1 MKIDFKHALLEHTKA
16 IESVLVQSDKIEAV
30 VQKIIESIA
39 GGGKVIWLGN
49 GGSAADAQHMAAE
62 LMVRYVKNR
71 QPIASIS
78 LTTDTSI
85 LTAHS
90 NDYSFDTVFSRQI
103 EGLAS
108 LQDVVIGLSTSGE
121 SVNVIKALEAA
132 NQKGCFTVAMTGG
145 GQGELSLLKRG
156 CSGAENSLS
165 QLSDLCLQVHSNET
179 ARVQEAHSFISHLIC
194 EGLDSVFE

>member
-1 MKIDFKHALLEHTKA
+1 MSIDFERAALAHQKA
-16 IESVLVQSDKIEAV
+16 IQSALAQSQKIELLVQTMV
-30 VQKIIESIA
+30 TSIK
-39 GGGKVIWLGN
+39 GGGKIIWLGN

-71 QPIASIS
+71 QPIASIA

-108 LQDVVIGLSTSGE
+108 SQDVVIGLSTSGE

-132 NQKGCFTVAMTGG
+132 KQKGCFTVAMTGG
-145 GQGELSLLKRG
+145 G
-156 CSGAENSLS
+156 ENSLS
-165 QLSDLCLQVHSNET
+165 QLASLFFTIDSQET
-179 ARVQEAHSFISHLIC
+179 ARIQEAHSFISHLIC
-194 EGLDSVFE
+194 ESLDLVFD

>member
-1 MKIDFKHALLEHTKA
+1 MKIEFAHARLEHQKA
-16 IESVLVQSDKIEAV
+16 IQSVLNQSDKIEQV
-30 VQKIIESIA
+30 VEQILTAIA

-71 QPIASIS
+71 QTIASIA

-90 NDYSFDTVFSRQI
+90 NDYSFDTVFARQI
-103 EGLAS
+103 EGLAHPN
-108 LQDVVIGLSTSGE
+108 DVVIGLSTSGE
-121 SVNVIKALEAA
+121 SVNVVKAIEAA

-145 GQGELSLLKRG
+145 G
-156 CSGAENSLS
+156 ENSLKH
-165 QLSDLCLQVHSNET
+165 LARLCFCIDSKET
-179 ARVQEAHSFISHLIC
+179 ARVQEAHGFLSHLIC
-194 EGLDSVFE
+194 EGLDSVFD

>member
-1 MKIDFKHALLEHTKA
+1 MIDFKHALVEHQKA
-16 IESVLVQSDKIEAV
+16 IQSVLAQSEKIERIV
-30 VQKIIESIA
+30 HKISASIA
-39 GGGKVIWLGN
+39 GGGKIIWLGN

-71 QPIASIS
+71 QPIASLA

-103 EGLAS
+103 EGLAQP
-108 LQDVVIGLSTSGE
+108 QDIVIGLSTSGE

-145 GQGELSLLKRG
+145 G
-156 CSGAENSLS
+156 ENSLN
-165 QLSDLCLQVHSNET
+165 QLSNLYLSIASNET
-179 ARVQEAHSFISHLIC
+179 ARVQEAHSFASHLIC

>member
-1 MKIDFKHALLEHTKA
+1 MSIDFNRAALAHQKA
-16 IESVLVQSDKIEAV
+16 IQSALAQSQKIESLVQTMVA
-30 VQKIIESIA
+30 SIK
-39 GGGKVIWLGN
+39 GGGKIIWLGN

-71 QPIASIS
+71 QPIASIA

-108 LQDVVIGLSTSGE
+108 SQDVVIGLSTSGE

-132 NQKGCFTVAMTGG
+132 NKKGCFTVAMIGG
-145 GQGELSLLKRG
+145 G
-156 CSGAENSLS
+156 ENSLS
-165 QLSDLCLQVHSNET
+165 QLASLSFTIDSKET
-179 ARVQEAHSFISHLIC
+179 ARIQEAHSFISHLIC
-194 EGLDSVFE
+194 ESLDLVFD

>member
-1 MKIDFKHALLEHTKA
+1 MIDFKHALVEHQKA
-16 IESVLVQSDKIEAV
+16 IQSVLAQSEKIERIV
-30 VQKIIESIA
+30 HEITTSIA
-39 GGGKVIWLGN
+39 GGGKIIWLGN

-71 QPIASIS
+71 QPIASLA

-103 EGLAS
+103 EGLAQP
-108 LQDVVIGLSTSGE
+108 QDVVIGLSTSGE
-121 SVNVIKALEAA
+121 SINVIKALEAA

-145 GQGELSLLKRG
+145 EK
-156 CSGAENSLS
+156 NSLN
-165 QLSDLCLQVHSNET
+165 QLSNLYLSVASNET
-179 ARVQEAHSFISHLIC
+179 ARVQEAHSFASHLIC

>member
-1 MKIDFKHALLEHTKA
+1 MNIDFKHALLEHSKA
-16 IESVLVQSDKIEAV
+16 IESVLAQSDNIEAV
-30 VQKIIESIA
+30 VHKIMDSIA
-39 GGGKVIWLGN
+39 GGGKIIWLGN

-90 NDYSFDTVFSRQI
+90 NDFSFDTVFSRQI
-103 EGLAS
+103 EGLANP
-108 LQDVVIGLSTSGE
+108 QDVVIGLSTSGE

-145 GQGELSLLKRG
+145 G
-156 CSGAENSLS
+156 ENSLS
-165 QLSDLCLQVHSNET
+165 QLSNLCFRVNSSET

-194 EGLDSVFE
+194 EGLDSVFN

>member
-1 MKIDFKHALLEHTKA
+1 MSIDFNRAALEHQKA
-16 IESVLVQSDKIEAV
+16 IQSALAQSEKIESLVQTIV
-30 VQKIIESIA
+30 TSIK
-39 GGGKVIWLGN
+39 GGGKIIWLGN

-90 NDYSFDTVFSRQI
+90 NDYSFDTVFARQI
-103 EGLAS
+103 EGLANS
-108 LQDVVIGLSTSGE
+108 QDVVIGLSTSGE
-121 SVNVIKALEAA
+121 SVNVIKALEVA
-132 NQKGCFTVAMTGG
+132 NKKGCFTVAMTGG
-145 GQGELSLLKRG
+145 G
-156 CSGAENSLS
+156 ENSLS
-165 QLSDLCLQVHSNET
+165 LLSNLCFAIDSKET

-194 EGLDSVFE
+194 ESLDLEFD

>member
-1 MKIDFKHALLEHTKA
+1 MNIDFEHALQEHQKA
-16 IESVLVQSDKIEAV
+16 IQSVLEQSVKIERIVNEITTA
-30 VQKIIESIA
+30 IA

-71 QPIASIS
+71 QPIASIA

-103 EGLAS
+103 EGLAQP
-108 LQDVVIGLSTSGE
+108 QDVVIGLSTSGE
-121 SVNVIKALEAA
+121 SINVVNAIKAA

-145 GQGELSLLKRG
+145 GENLL
-156 CSGAENSLS
+156 C
-165 QLSDLCLQVHSNET
+165 QLSNLCLSVASNET
-179 ARVQEAHSFISHLIC
+179 ARVQEAHSFASHLVC
-194 EGLDSVFE
+194 EGLDGLFS

>member
-1 MKIDFKHALLEHTKA
+1 MIDFKDALVEHQKA
-16 IESVLVQSDKIEAV
+16 IQSVLAQSEKIERIVHEITASV
-30 VQKIIESIA
+30 A
-39 GGGKVIWLGN
+39 GGGKIIWLGN

-71 QPIASIS
+71 QPIASLA

-103 EGLAS
+103 EGLAQP
-108 LQDVVIGLSTSGE
+108 QDVVIGLSTSGE
-121 SVNVIKALEAA
+121 SINVIKALEAA

-145 GQGELSLLKRG
+145 GK
-156 CSGAENSLS
+156 NSLN
-165 QLSDLCLQVHSNET
+165 QLSTLYLSVASNET
-179 ARVQEAHSFISHLIC
+179 ARVQEAHSFASHLIC

>member
-1 MKIDFKHALLEHTKA
+1 MIDFKHALVEHQKA
-16 IESVLVQSDKIEAV
+16 IQSVLAQSEKIERIVHEITA
-30 VQKIIESIA
+30 SIA
-39 GGGKVIWLGN
+39 GGGKIIWLGN

-71 QPIASIS
+71 QPIASLA

-103 EGLAS
+103 EGLAQP
-108 LQDVVIGLSTSGE
+108 QDIVIGLSTSGE

-145 GQGELSLLKRG
+145 G
-156 CSGAENSLS
+156 ENSLN
-165 QLSDLCLQVHSNET
+165 QLSNLYLSIASNET
-179 ARVQEAHSFISHLIC
+179 ARVQEAHSFASHLIC

>member
-1 MKIDFKHALLEHTKA
+1 MIDFKHALVEHQKA
-16 IESVLVQSDKIEAV
+16 IQSVLAQSEKIERIVHEITA
-30 VQKIIESIA
+30 SIA
-39 GGGKVIWLGN
+39 GGGKIIWLGN

-71 QPIASIS
+71 QPIASLA

-103 EGLAS
+103 EGLAQP
-108 LQDVVIGLSTSGE
+108 QDVVIGLSTSGE
-121 SVNVIKALEAA
+121 SINVIKALEAA

-156 CSGAENSLS
+156 CSGAENSLN
-165 QLSDLCLQVHSNET
+165 QLSNIYLSVASNET
-179 ARVQEAHSFISHLIC
+179 ARVQEAHSFASHLIC